1 MAALKVEELVTIS
14 KIFKLND
21 CFLDFIYY
29 FSLINQESGSFLKLK
44 DNEEPIYTYLFT
56 IQN

>member
-1 MAALKVEELVTIS
+1 LAALKVEELVTIS

-21 CFLDFIYY
+21 CFLYFIYY

-44 DNEEPIYTYLFT
+44 DNEEFIYTYLFT